1 MNGSTYLILLAV
13 FLFVII
19 PWISKKKETGG
30 SQTHFESKNAEQG
43 EP

>member
-13 FLFVII
+13 FLFCDHTLDH
-19 PWISKKKETGG
+19 KKKETGG
-30 SQTHFESKNAEQG
+30 SQTHFESKKAEQG